1 MFILNSRSRGQ
12 QKDLE
17 EMARKIIRDREV
29 RRQKAV
35 EKSRPP
41 PKVAAVV
48 EEQPPVQK
56 EQLPPAPQPQ
66 VKQEADKYD
75 DDLDD
80 FERRLRRLGNS

>member
-1 MFILNSRSRGQ
+1 M
-12 QKDLE
+12 E

-35 EKSRPP
+35 EESRPK

-48 EEQPPVQK
+48 EEQMPVQE
-56 EQLPPAPQPQ
+56 EQQSPVPQTQ
-66 VKQEADKYD
+66 VEQENNNDH

>member
-1 MFILNSRSRGQ
+1 M
-12 QKDLE
+12 E

-35 EKSRPP
+35 EKSRPK

-48 EEQPPVQK
+48 EEQMPVQE
-56 EQLPPAPQPQ
+56 EQQSPVPRTQ
-66 VKQEADKYD
+66 VEQENNNDN